1 MADEGRAWVLSI
13 GDELLAGTVLD
24 TNLPHVARELA
35 PLGWRV
41 VGAST
46 VRDDE
51 EEIARAV
58 REALARAELVVATGG
73 LGPTR
78 DDLTREGIARALG
91 APLEESAV
99 ARASIEAWLG
109 RLGRRLGPENA
120 PQTLAPRGAEVVPNP
135 VGTAP
140 ALWVRSGDR
149 TLVALPGVPREM
161 EHLLAQAVL
170 PRLARERPSGA
181 CVLRRRIHLFGLT
194 EAAAGARLAPLM
206 ARDRNPRVGITV
218 KDAVLTVSIEA
229 AAAGAAD
236 ARARL
241 AATEGEVRALFGDR
255 VFGEDGTT
263 LAAAAAE
270 ALLARRLS
278 VALAESATGGLVGH
292 LLTEVPGVSGSL
304 RVDVVAY
311 ANEMKRDLL
320 AVPQATLDAHGAVSA
335 ETAAAMAA
343 GARRAARADLAA
355 ATTGIAGPGGAT
367 PEKPVGLVFVA
378 VDSGGGAPHVERHV
392 LAGNRSEFKVRA
404 AMIVLDRLRRAA
416 LGLPLAPA

>member
-1 MADEGRAWVLSI
+1 VGGRAWLLSI

-24 TNLPHVARELA
+24 TNLPHVARELL

-46 VRDDE
+46 ACDDE

-58 REALARAELVVATGG
+58 REALARADLVIATGG

-91 APLEESAV
+91 APLEESAA
-99 ARASIEAWLG
+99 ARASIEGWLARQG
-109 RLGRRLGPENA
+109 RALGPENA
-120 PQTLAPRGAEVVPNP
+120 PQTLAPRGAEVLPNP

-140 ALWVRSGDR
+140 ALWLRSGER

-161 EHLLAQAVL
+161 EYLLREALL

-181 CVLRRRIHLFGLT
+181 SVLRRRIHLFGLT

-229 AAAGAAD
+229 VAAGAAD
-236 ARARL
+236 AGALL
-241 AATEGEVRALFGDR
+241 AGTEAEVRVLFGDR

-263 LAAAAAE
+263 LAAAAAR
-270 ALLARRLS
+270 ALLGRGLS

-304 RVDVVAY
+304 RLDVVAY
-311 ANEMKRDLL
+311 ADEMKRDLL
-320 AVPQATLDAHGAVSA
+320 AVPEATLREHGAVSA
-335 ETAAAMAA
+335 ETAQAMAA

-355 ATTGIAGPGGAT
+355 STTGIAGPGGAT
-367 PEKPVGLVFVA
+367 PGKPVGLVFVA
-378 VDSGGGAPHVERHV
+378 VDSAAGVPHVERHV
-392 LAGNRSEFKVRA
+392 LAGSRSEVKTRA

-416 LGLPLAPA
+416 LGLPL